1 MKPLKTLLLL
11 LALSLPTLAESWELL
26 EPEMPVVGRSGESV
40 LFRLKGPQAHQPFLK
55 LSGET
60 VTHRLV
66 EVSPGNY
73 QTALSVPQDTKRSL
87 FLVDA
92 ETGLRRR
99 LGTLQ
104 ASSHCGQLR
113 VTSEMVTRQGP
124 HPDYDRLTPLYP
136 GQHVAL
142 DGIRGGWYR
151 LRASQT
157 WVDGRKSP
165 LSETDMAAFLP
176 PNRLK
181 RIRVEQAPNG
191 DALLKLE
198 MTRSPEIQAIQT
210 GQALQFHLYDT
221 LQTNFDIRR
230 PSGVATF
237 LGPILLRPCAQP
249 QGVIVEINEGI
260 KYGYQIIPELETGE
274 LTLRLRKPLPA
285 SLEGL
290 KITVDAGHGGLEDR
304 GTVGH
309 LGLEEKVLNLRVA
322 EALAEKLRQLGAEV
336 TMTRLTDKAVLP
348 ESAGAGDELQ
358 SRIDHSIKRGSQL
371 FLSVHHNARPSV
383 EQGKIYHGTDIYW
396 YQPHSQSLAR
406 HLADPIADAIG
417 EESRSFRWRSFY
429 VIRQTHSPAV
439 LMEFQYLS
447 NPVLEKSVLSQPD
460 YPEKAS
466 SGVVEGLRNY
476 LEAQASER

>member
-1 MKPLKTLLLL
+1 M
-11 LALSLPTLAESWELL
+11 
-26 EPEMPVVGRSGESV
+26 
-40 LFRLKGPQAHQPFLK
+40 
-55 LSGET
+55 
-60 VTHRLV
+60 
-66 EVSPGNY
+66 
-73 QTALSVPQDTKRSL
+73 
-87 FLVDA
+87 
-92 ETGLRRR
+92 
-99 LGTLQ
+99 
-104 ASSHCGQLR
+104 
-113 VTSEMVTRQGP
+113 
-124 HPDYDRLTPLYP
+124 
-136 GQHVAL
+136 
-142 DGIRGGWYR
+142 
-151 LRASQT
+151 
-157 WVDGRKSP
+157 
-165 LSETDMAAFLP
+165 
-176 PNRLK
+176 
-181 RIRVEQAPNG
+181 
-191 DALLKLE
+191 
-198 MTRSPEIQAIQT
+198 
-210 GQALQFHLYDT
+210 
-221 LQTNFDIRR
+221 
-230 PSGVATF
+230 
-237 LGPILLRPCAQP
+237 
-249 QGVIVEINEGI
+249 EINEGI